1 MFKREKL
8 KDCSCCTRYQFCL
21 YADRYMYIKTQMLQ
35 VIPVWLNKTWSTY
48 SFDALAVV
56 LHLQY
61 LNDI

>member
-1 MFKREKL
+1 MFKRENL
-8 KDCSCCTRYQFCL
+8 NDWSCRTRYQFCL

-61 LNDI
+61 LTHI